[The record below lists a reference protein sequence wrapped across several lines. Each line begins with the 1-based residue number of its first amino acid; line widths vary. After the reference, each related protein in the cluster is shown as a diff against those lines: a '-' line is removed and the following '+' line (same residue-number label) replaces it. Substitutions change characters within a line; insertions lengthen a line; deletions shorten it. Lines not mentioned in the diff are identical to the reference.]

1 LAQGGA
7 AVAALV
13 ERDLRP
19 ILLGAEADRIEALR
33 QRPWRWLHYGCRGG
47 FASLAI
53 SAVDTT
59 LWE

>member
-1 LAQGGA
+1 MAQGGA